1 MSIFKTKREINKY
14 KNKSVVVNTIRSNT
28 ELAVKIDELQ
38 SVCSAEKGEPISKNK
53 ILTGIINSFVE
64 DIENTAKD
72 NETKALSKILAVI
85 E

>member
-14 KNKSVVVNTIRSNT
+14 KNKSVVVNTIRTNT

-38 SVCSAEKGEPISKNK
+38 AVCSAEKGETISKNK

-72 NETKALSKILAVI
+72 NETKAISKILAVV